1 MYARRTGA
9 DAEDASDLVQG
20 FLLSIWERDDLRA
33 LSPERGRFRSFLLA
47 ALKHYVS
54 NRRVHDHA
62 QKRGGGQP
70 AISLDFDEAEQ
81 RYRAEPA
88 TLDTPERAFERQ
100 WALELLAQV
109 FAEIRS
115 EWDAR
120 GKLAEFERL
129 KAILLD
135 EDVVGSF
142 PAVARDLGTTDTA
155 LRMAASRLR
164 QRFRQVL
171 RETIAETTSDEA
183 VDDELAFLLKILQRS

>member
-1 MYARRTGA
+1 M
-9 DAEDASDLVQG
+9 DS
-20 FLLSIWERDDLRA
+20 
-33 LSPERGRFRSFLLA
+33 
-47 ALKHYVS
+47 
-54 NRRVHDHA
+54 
-62 QKRGGGQP
+62 
-70 AISLDFDEAEQ
+70 
-81 RYRAEPA
+81 
-88 TLDTPERAFERQ
+88 
-100 WALELLAQV
+100 
-109 FAEIRS
+109 
-115 EWDAR
+115 R